1 MADTTTAPTSW
12 IPLEANPE
20 VMNKYSQRLG
30 VSSAWSFT
38 DVWGLDDDLLA
49 FIPRPVRAVVLLF
62 PITEKYE
69 EFRRAEEAQ
78 IREDGQI
85 VSPHVFFVRQTI
97 GNACGTIG
105 LLHALVNNADE
116 LELNDGPL
124 KDIIAQTRDLSPDE
138 RASVLETS
146 AALARVH
153 EESSQEG
160 QTVAPP
166 RDSDVDLHFICIV
179 QKEGRIYELDGRKPF
194 PIDHGPMTSTSGGT
208 DGDVLMDAVRVIKQF
223 TARDPDNLN
232 FTVIA
237 FAPTQT

>member
-1 MADTTTAPTSW
+1 MADSASSSPAPTSW

-20 VMNKYSQRLG
+20 VRNPQS
-30 VSSAWSFT
+30 
-38 DVWGLDDDLLA
+38 LDDDLLA
-49 FIPRPVRAVVLLF
+49 FIPRPVHAVVLLF

-78 IREDGQI
+78 IREDGQV

-116 LELNDGPL
+116 LKLGDGPL
-124 KDIIAQTRDLSPDE
+124 KDIIAQTKDLSPDD
-138 RASVLETS
+138 RAAVLETS
-146 AALARVH
+146 DALARVH
-153 EESSQEG
+153 EESSKEG
-160 QTVAPP
+160 QTAAPP
-166 RDSDVDLHFICIV
+166 RDSDVDLHFICFV

-194 PIDHGPMTSTSGGT
+194 PIDHGPATVGNSTGAKA
-208 DGDVLMDAVRVIKQF
+208 GDVLADAVRVIKQF

-237 FAPTQT
+237 FAPTQA